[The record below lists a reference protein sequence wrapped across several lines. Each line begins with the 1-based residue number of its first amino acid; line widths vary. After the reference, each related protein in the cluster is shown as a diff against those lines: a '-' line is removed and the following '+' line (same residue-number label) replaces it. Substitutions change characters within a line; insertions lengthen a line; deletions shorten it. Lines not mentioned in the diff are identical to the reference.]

1 MGFWW
6 FMLICDMLIPVCMI
20 VGGLLMWKRTPKNIN
35 GLFGYR
41 TEMSMKN
48 IDTWQF
54 AHKHCGRLWC
64 IIGLITVIPSII
76 AHIPFYCSDED
87 TIGGVGMIVM
97 VVQLIVLIVSIFL
110 TEAAMKRTFNTDGTR
125 K

>member
-6 FMLICDMLIPVCMI
+6 FMLMCDILIPVCMI

-35 GLFGYR
+35 GFFGYR
-41 TEMSMKN
+41 TALSMKN
-48 IDTWQF
+48 MDTWQF
-54 AHKHCGRLWC
+54 AHRHCGRLWF
-64 IIGLITVIPSII
+64 IIGLISVIPSII
-76 AHIPFYCSDED
+76 AHIPFYRSDED

-97 VVQLIVLIVSIFL
+97 SVQCIILVASIIP
-110 TEAAMKRTFNTDGTR
+110 TEVALRKSFNSDGTR